1 MRKLAMMLAVSLFA
15 TGVWA
20 QEQKITG
27 TIINKNTGEP
37 IPGVTIKGAKAS
49 ALSAPDGSFTIAV
62 KQGET
67 LTFSYVGFAA
77 HSLKAAAGLSALKVE
92 LEVKPNS
99 LDAVVVTGYTRERK
113 KDMTGAVA
121 VVDVDDMRKQA
132 TANPIKGLQ
141 GQVAGMVVTSNGAP
155 GGPATVRIRGV
166 GTLNNNDPLLI
177 IDGVPS
183 KGGMHELNPA
193 DIETMQVLKDASS
206 ASIYGSR
213 AANGVIVITTKRG
226 KAGRLSVKANAY
238 TSVSDYASKMEVLN
252 AGGYGQALWQAAV
265 NSGRDPN
272 SNNVAYRFDWDVDAN
287 GTPVLKKII
296 LPEYLDGGKTLKTA
310 DTDWFR
316 EVARKGVIQNYDL
329 NVSNG
334 NEKGSY
340 LLSLGYFDN
349 KGIVKTTDF
358 KRLSLRLNSDYKL
371 LNNRLTIGQ
380 NLSVN
385 RTREVVMADGGT
397 LNLALQVLPVIPV
410 RTADGKGWG
419 GPWGGMNDRQ
429 NPVRLLEDNKQNHY
443 NFIRAFGNVY
453 ADLQLVKGLNFRTN
467 YGLDFGDYY
476 KRNLRKKYQ
485 SGYLQN
491 DVNRLDIGESRS
503 VKQNWS
509 NTLNYVLNRGRHR
522 ADLLAGTEYFN
533 QFETNF
539 WASREGF
546 DIEDPAYTYM
556 DAGTSKK
563 DNGGGANE
571 YSLFSYFGKAN
582 YSYDGRY
589 LASVT
594 LRRDGSS
601 RFGRNNRFGT
611 FPAFSLG
618 WRLSEEAFV
627 KNSAVSRVLSDLK
640 LRYGWGKTGNQ
651 EIDNNAIYS
660 IYLTDY
666 AGGDPTWNISRGT
679 AYDITGAG
687 TGSLPSGYRK
697 IQNGNDNLRW
707 EASAMHN
714 WGLDFGLWNNHLTGS
729 AEYFIKTTDDILISP
744 PYLAVLGEGGA
755 QFVNGASMENRGFE
769 FATTYNGKLGKDLS
783 FSATANISTYRNK
796 ITRLPD
802 AVINSYGGNG
812 KEDNILGRPLGSF
825 YGYIADGLFRSQ
837 KEVDDHAVQTGKGV
851 GRLRYRDL
859 DGNGEVDNGEHDR
872 TWIGSPHP
880 DFTYGLNLGVEY
892 KNFDVSVLLQG
903 VQGIDV
909 VNEQKYATD
918 FWSIQETGSNKGLRL
933 LNAYHPVTNPASTI
947 PMLAYSDE
955 NRESRFSTYFVENG
969 SYLKLRNAQLGYTFS
984 KSLLQKVKIQN
995 LRAYIGG
1002 DNLLLLMKSKSF
1014 TGADPESPAY
1024 GYPNPR
1030 VFTAGINLSL

>member
-1 MRKLAMMLAVSLFA
+1 MRKLVMMIAVFLLSFNL
-15 TGVWA
+15 WA
-20 QEQKITG
+20 QEKRITG
-27 TIINKNTGEP
+27 NIINKNTGEP
-37 IPGVTIKGAKAS
+37 IAGATIKGNKAS
-49 ALSAPDGSFTIAV
+49 TVSAADGSFSITV
-62 KQGET
+62 KEGEI
-67 LTFSYVGFAA
+67 LTFSFVGFTNQDI
-77 HSLKAAAGLSALKVE
+77 KATAGLNTLKVE
-92 LEVKPNS
+92 MDVKPNS
-99 LDAVVVTGYTRERK
+99 LDAVVVTGYTKERK
-113 KDMTGAVA
+113 KDVTGAVA

-141 GQVAGMVVTSNGAP
+141 GQVAGMFITSNGSP
-155 GGPATVRIRGV
+155 SGPATIRIRGV
-166 GTLNNNDPLLI
+166 GTLNNNDPLLV
-177 IDGVPS
+177 IDGVPT

-193 DIETMQVLKDASS
+193 DIESMQVLKDASS

-226 KAGRLSVKANAY
+226 RAGRLSVRANAY
-238 TSVSDYASKMEVLN
+238 TSVSDYATKMEVLN
-252 AGGYGQALWQAAV
+252 AGGYGQAMWQAAV

-272 SNNVAYRFDWDVDAN
+272 ANNVAYRFDWGMDAS
-287 GTPVLKKII
+287 GTPVLNKII
-296 LPEYLDGGKTLKTA
+296 LPEYLDPAKTLKTSN
-310 DTDWFR
+310 TDWFD
-316 EVARKGVIQNYDL
+316 EVSRKGVIQNYDV

-334 NEKGSY
+334 NDKGSY
-340 LLSLGYFDN
+340 LLSLGYFNN

-358 KRLSLRLNSDYKL
+358 KRMSLRLNSDYKL
-371 LNNRLTIGQ
+371 LNGRLTIGE
-380 NLSVN
+380 NISIN
-385 RTREVVMADGGT
+385 RTKEVIMADGGT
-397 LNLALQVLPVIPV
+397 LNLALQVLPIIPV

-453 ADLQLVKGLNFRTN
+453 ADLLIVKGLNFRTN
-467 YGLDFGDYY
+467 YGVDYGDYY
-476 KRNLRKKYQ
+476 KRNLRRKYQ

-503 VKQNWS
+503 VKQNFS
-509 NTLNYVLNRGRHR
+509 NTLNYLFSQGKHKADVLV
-522 ADLLAGTEYFN
+522 GTEFFRHN
-533 QFETNF
+533 ETNF

-546 DIEDPAYTYM
+546 DIEDPEYTYM

-571 YSLFSYFGKAN
+571 YALFSYFGKAN
-582 YSYDGRY
+582 YAYDNRY
-589 LASVT
+589 LASFT

-601 RFGRNNRFGT
+601 RFGRNNRYGT

-618 WRLSEEAFV
+618 WRLSEEGFM
-627 KNSAVSRVLSDLK
+627 KDNSISRIISDLK

-679 AYDITGAG
+679 AYDITGTG
-687 TGSLPSGYRK
+687 TGNLPSGYRK

-714 WGLDFGLWNNHLTGS
+714 FGLDFGLLNNAITGS

-755 QFVNGASMENRGFE
+755 QFVNGASMENKGFE
-769 FATTYNGKLGKDLS
+769 FTATYNGKAGKDLNY
-783 FSATANISTYRNK
+783 SATANFATYRNK
-796 ITRLPD
+796 ITKLPES
-802 AVINSYGGNG
+802 VVNSYGGNG
-812 KEDNILGRPLGSF
+812 LEDNILGRPLGSY

-837 KEVDDHAVQTGKGV
+837 REVDEHAIQPGKGV
-851 GRLRYRDL
+851 GRIRYRDL
-859 DGNGEVDNGEHDR
+859 DGNGEVDNGAQDR

-880 DFTYGLNLGVEY
+880 DFTYGFNLGIEY
-892 KNFDVSVLLQG
+892 KNFDLSVFLQG

-909 VNEQKYATD
+909 VNDQKFATD
-918 FWSIQETGSNKGLRL
+918 FWSIQETGSNKGVRL
-933 LNAYHPVTNPASTI
+933 LEAYHPVNNPNSDI

-955 NRESRFSTYFVENG
+955 NRESRFSTYFIENG
-969 SYLKLRNAQLGYTFS
+969 SYLKLRNAQLGYSFS

-1002 DNLLLLMKSKSF
+1002 DNLLLIMKSKSF